1 MSHEIRT
8 PMNGVIGML
17 ELLEKQTLEPGPREQ
32 VLCARRSADSLLVVI
47 NDILDFSKIE
57 AGMLELEAV
66 EFDFPELIRDCLS
79 MVHEASEKS
88 GVPVYS
94 NYQNVYPRCCTSD
107 PIRVKQI
114 LTNLLTNAV
123 KFTDQ
128 GQVEIKLSMHDGSL
142 LVEVCD
148 TGIGIQEGSAE
159 RLFLSLIHI

>member
-1 MSHEIRT
+1 
-8 PMNGVIGML
+8 
-17 ELLEKQTLEPGPREQ
+17 
-32 VLCARRSADSLLVVI
+32 
-47 NDILDFSKIE
+47 
-57 AGMLELEAV
+57 MLELEAV

-159 RLFLSLIHI
+159 RLFDSFQQEDNSTSRNFGGTGLGLAICKQLIDLIGGDIGAPVSYTHLTLPTICSV